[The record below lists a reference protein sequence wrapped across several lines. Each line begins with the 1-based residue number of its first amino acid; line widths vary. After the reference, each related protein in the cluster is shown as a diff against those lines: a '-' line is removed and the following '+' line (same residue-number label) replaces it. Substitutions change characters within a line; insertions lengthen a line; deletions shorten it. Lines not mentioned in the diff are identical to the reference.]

1 MIMKKIILPFFLFI
15 FNILTFTNTYSQ
27 DAATFITTD
36 QNTWQDA
43 VWTEVVSSKCPTPP
57 CDLDGIPDAD
67 DDVTLQPGSEIEI
80 DQNEACFDLTIEDD
94 GTYTALSINA
104 GVTLT
109 VNDDFNVDDTGD
121 DSFIDIQID
130 GKLLVEDA
138 FQPRTSA
145 TNSGAIWTINIG
157 TLGVLDIND
166 GTANGTKFWMT
177 QSGSEGTINC
187 EGIIDTET
195 DFYTLTRN
203 GGIITID
210 ISNDAIISCE
220 DWYQYVRSAGS
231 SITTNINGGT
241 LEVASEIEFGLS
253 GATQTDNIIDMNKN
267 NNPQVYCGGINSGD
281 WAFGSIVNTV
291 LNPSNFTFN
300 IAGSPDLP
308 NNANILFNKVTVE
321 SGVTLQL
328 GANFPTGQLL
338 GDLDVKFGGT
348 FTNTLN
354 LYTLDVTGDITNA
367 GTLTLSGAT
376 TANNLANTSLLT
388 QSATIT
394 LAGNYSN
401 SLTHNASAN
410 MDIVGNFTNTGTYT
424 STGSNINLEGNWNNS
439 GTYTYNAGDIVS
451 FDGSSNSTI
460 TGATDWYVLNANNSG
475 GVTVSSGNQN
485 IYFALD
491 IDQGAFDAN
500 SNTVTLISD
509 ASGTAVLSDI
519 GTGSYSG
526 NLTVQRFVN
535 EGNGWYLLASP
546 LTGADLEDWNG
557 ESDMTGFTGTELPS
571 YSFKSVQYYDE
582 TVLDVK
588 DSGYVVPGNT
598 SDIIVNGRGYWMYIA
613 DDSKGLMPKT
623 LDATSSPA
631 TGQKVISL
639 TFSSSGTAAE
649 DGWHCIGNPYA
660 STVKWDAVTKSSV
673 IGNTCYALNTAGG
686 YTTYSGSSN
695 DSIAS
700 GEAVW
705 VQVSA
710 AGSVTFDEND
720 KCGGADPYNAKVQQ
734 VSEYGPQLKLLLT
747 TNNYTDVAHIRFH
760 DNATTGFEPDHDA
773 YKLNDLYGTLTNISM
788 LADTTNVAVNTL
800 PSNVS
805 LATIPIRTFKVYPMS
820 AIDTCLLEIL
830 GGSELANNNKCVF
843 FEDVLTGDYFKI
855 VSDTTYT
862 FTLADTTDVPR
873 FFIHVSTPLSIT
885 SYDETCYGINDGSII
900 ALGNGTGPFDY
911 VWENENGDIIQESY
925 SQIGSDTL
933 TNIGAGSYTV
943 TVSNNSL
950 CGDVSRVIDISSLE
964 EITLSIL
971 ATNLLCNGDVN
982 GDATVTTN
990 GGLAPF
996 TYLWDSNAGS
1006 QITTAATGLAAGTY
1020 SVSVTDANSCIES
1033 QQITLYE
1040 PNLMVSSFVASSDT
1054 TYLSNGGVVNFNNTS
1069 TGASSYY
1076 WEFGDGGSSTDISP
1090 WNMYSTSGNYSVML
1104 VAFDGNNCYDTSY
1117 YEVSI
1122 LDEPVSVNDLA
1133 QLNSNIK
1140 VSQDEY
1146 GAIIDFEFLIETPVM
1161 ISLYTT
1167 LGQKAVHSKTLVVSS
1182 DRVRIDLENESSGIY
1197 FIKISTPTGMVT
1209 KKMYF

>member
-1 MIMKKIILPFFLFI
+1 
-15 FNILTFTNTYSQ
+15 
-27 DAATFITTD
+27 
-36 QNTWQDA
+36 
-43 VWTEVVSSKCPTPP
+43 
-57 CDLDGIPDAD
+57 
-67 DDVTLQPGSEIEI
+67 
-80 DQNEACFDLTIEDD
+80 
-94 GTYTALSINA
+94 
-104 GVTLT
+104 
-109 VNDDFNVDDTGD
+109 
-121 DSFIDIQID
+121 
-130 GKLLVEDA
+130 
-138 FQPRTSA
+138 
-145 TNSGAIWTINIG
+145 
-157 TLGVLDIND
+157 
-166 GTANGTKFWMT
+166 
-177 QSGSEGTINC
+177 
-187 EGIIDTET
+187 
-195 DFYTLTRN
+195 
-203 GGIITID
+203 
-210 ISNDAIISCE
+210 
-220 DWYQYVRSAGS
+220 
-231 SITTNINGGT
+231 
-241 LEVASEIEFGLS
+241 
-253 GATQTDNIIDMNKN
+253 
-267 NNPQVYCGGINSGD
+267 
-281 WAFGSIVNTV
+281 
-291 LNPSNFTFN
+291 
-300 IAGSPDLP
+300 
-308 NNANILFNKVTVE
+308 
-321 SGVTLQL
+321 
-328 GANFPTGQLL
+328 
-338 GDLDVKFGGT
+338 
-348 FTNTLN
+348 
-354 LYTLDVTGDITNA
+354 
-367 GTLTLSGAT
+367 
-376 TANNLANTSLLT
+376 
-388 QSATIT
+388 
-394 LAGNYSN
+394 
-401 SLTHNASAN
+401 
-410 MDIVGNFTNTGTYT
+410 MDIAGNFTNTGTYT

-460 TGATDWYVLNANNSG
+460 TGTTDWYVLNANNSG

-660 STVKWDAVTKSSV
+660 STVNWDNVTKTNV
-673 IGNTCYALNTAGG
+673 NGNSCYALNTAGG
-686 YTTYSGSSN
+686 YTTYSGSGG
-695 DSIAS
+695 DLIAS

-705 VQVSA
+705 VQVNA
-710 AGSVTFDEND
+710 TGSVTFDEND
-720 KCGGADPYNAKVQQ
+720 KSGGADPYNNKMQQ
-734 VSEYGPQLKLLLT
+734 GGEFDPQLKLLLT
-747 TNNYTDVAHIRFH
+747 TNSYTDVAHIRFH
-760 DNATTGFEPDHDA
+760 DSASTGFEPKYDA

-805 LATIPIRTFKVYPMS
+805 LATIPIRTYKVYPMS

-830 GGSELANNNKCVF
+830 GGSELASNNKCVF
-843 FEDVLTGDYFKI
+843 FEDILTGDYFKI

-885 SYDETCYGINDGSII
+885 SSDETCYGINDGSII
-900 ALGNGTGPFDY
+900 ALGNGPGPFDY
-911 VWENENGDIIQESY
+911 VWEDANGDIIQESY
-925 SQIGSDTL
+925 NLIGADTL

-950 CGDVSRVIDISSLE
+950 CGEVSRVIDISSLE
-964 EITLSIL
+964 EITLSVL
-971 ATNLLCNGDVN
+971 ATDLLCNGDVN
-982 GDATVTTN
+982 GDATVTAN
-990 GGLAPF
+990 GGIAPF
-996 TYLWDSNAGS
+996 TYLWDSSAGG
-1006 QITTAATGLAAGTY
+1006 QITAAATGLAAGTY
-1020 SVSVTDANSCIES
+1020 SVSVTDANSCVES
-1033 QQITLYE
+1033 QQVTLYE
-1040 PNLMVSSFVASSDT
+1040 PNLMVSSFAAGSDT
-1054 TYLSNGGVVNFNNTS
+1054 TYLSSGGVVNFNNTS

-1104 VAFDGNNCYDTSY
+1104 VAFDGNSCYDTSY
-1117 YEVSI
+1117 YEVNI
-1122 LDEPVSVNDLA
+1122 LDEPVSVNDFA
-1133 QLNSNIK
+1133 QLNSNIR

-1146 GAIIDFEFLIETPVM
+1146 GAIVDFEFLKATPVM
-1161 ISLYTT
+1161 ISLFTT
-1167 LGQKAVHSKTLVVSS
+1167 LGQKAIHNKSLTVSV
-1182 DRVRIDLENESSGIY
+1182 DRVRIDLANESSGIY
-1197 FIKISTPTGMVT
+1197 FIKISTPTGTVT
-1209 KKMYF
+1209 KRIYF